1 MHYFVL
7 DDRHRY
13 GYDQTKRKKKA
24 LHTFHR
30 GIPVRKCTFRWL
42 SHKRH
47 RFGNRTHYDNRDHKC
62 TRDKVDG
69 NGTQRSQ
76 AGKYTRQSRDGICK
90 KKKNHRSL
98 K

>member
-1 MHYFVL
+1 M
-7 DDRHRY
+7 
-13 GYDQTKRKKKA
+13 
-24 LHTFHR
+24 
-30 GIPVRKCTFRWL
+30 RKCTFRWL
-42 SHKRH
+42 SHKRR

-90 KKKNHRSL
+90 KSIGDSLMIEEIFMVFFNIFDKKKRIHNSVFI
-98 K
+98 